1 MWPQGSLLV
10 VKKHGFDKTFQG
22 TETMAWLL
30 WGWNYYICT
39 HIYIYICY
47 LFGLPRK
54 KMGVQK
60 NPLFGLGG
68 EAVVRCPFEVGG
80 VSEEK
85 KNRFHCTGWLLGCP
99 WKLVTS

>member
-1 MWPQGSLLV
+1 MY
-10 VKKHGFDKTFQG
+10 T
-22 TETMAWLL
+22 
-30 WGWNYYICT
+30 
-39 HIYIYICY
+39 YIYICY

-85 KNRFHCTGWLLGCP
+85 KQIPLHW
-99 WKLVTS
+99 LVTRVSMEVSN